1 MSMYT
6 YNELHRKSANL
17 IMTVSIIYW
26 AIISLISSFL
36 PYPCTLPEGLE
47 FSANLS
53 FDMFFLGLYLK
64 SCYRFIWKGSG
75 FTKIKAYTCIIF
87 PIILFLMIVIREM
100 YAPSIIGPVSWYC
113 REYGFGWFYNWRLW
127 WISSVIDQVLTRSAL
142 IIYATVIIRK
152 IIENYSCKMIDRNN
166 ANS

>member
-1 MSMYT
+1 MYT

-26 AIISLISSFL
+26 AIITLISSFL
-36 PYPCTLPEGLE
+36 PYPCTLPEGLV

-64 SCYRFIWKGSG
+64 SCYRFIWKGTG

-87 PIILFLMIVIREM
+87 SIILFLTIVIREM
-100 YAPSIIGPVSWYC
+100 YAPSMIGPVSWYC

-127 WISSVIDQVLTRSAL
+127 WITSIVDQSLIRSTL
-142 IIYATVIIRK
+142 IIYLSVLVRK
-152 IIENYSCKMIDRNN
+152 IVENYYRRKVDRNDVN
-166 ANS
+166 G